1 METKTKELIEEI
13 LKNEIEEMPEIKNAF
28 LTSSVNHRTLLSLE
42 KLAELHKTLTEQ
54 GDRYDNRYNIFKHT
68 VCMWYRFINI
78 RGFQMIDFII
88 LIGVFILLTTVA
100 IVWWQHIK

>member
-13 LKNEIEEMPEIKNAF
+13 LKDEIEEMPEIKNAF

-54 GDRYDNRYNIFKHT
+54 GVMNENIH
-68 VCMWYRFINI
+68 WLI
-78 RGFQMIDFII
+78 RDSMQD
-88 LIGVFILLTTVA
+88 LNA
-100 IVWWQHIK
+100 IRQNTAKSQKELSDKLFSI

>member
-13 LKNEIEEMPEIKNAF
+13 LKDKIEEMPEIKNAF

-54 GDRYDNRYNIFKHT
+54 G
-68 VCMWYRFINI
+68 VINEDIHWLI
-78 RGFQMIDFII
+78 RDSMQD
-88 LIGVFILLTTVA
+88 LNA
-100 IVWWQHIK
+100 IRQNTAKSQEEISDKLFSI